1 MQRHAVHRRRH
12 AMLANA
18 VMDIAAREILRRD
31 GGDVLGLGIVGRR
44 QVRRTANGDTQLAID
59 DVQRLFGEFARARG
73 GLVGAEAL
81 LQGNNRRA
89 QRGGQHIA
97 DGILEILLLAAGR
110 KPGVPGV
117 MLRLAARANGAPLV
131 QQIIGNDKGL
141 AGPVECLARRRNRL
155 GAGRIAMRLLR
166 AGAGQAK
173 ANRRAAGDQHRA
185 RCILCRRQSAG
196 DIIGVLAIAT
206 VGDPAR
212 RLEARHF
219 IGRSGQRGG
228 AVNGDVVVVPQHDQ
242 ALGLQM
248 PGQRNRFVGNAFFQI
263 AVRGDDI
270 GLVIDQLAAIARV
283 QMPLRNRHAHG
294 IGDALAQRPGGGFD
308 ARQMAIFGMACA
320 GAADFAEILDVI
332 QGDAWI
338 PGQPKQRIEQHRA
351 MARRQHKA
359 VAVGPVG
366 VAGIEFQE
374 LAEQHG
380 GGIGHAQ
387 RQARM
392 TRFCRLHRVHR
403 KGADDIGKFADFGL
417 FQRCGGACHKVNSRV
432 GRRP

>member
-1 MQRHAVHRRRH
+1 
-12 AMLANA
+12 
-18 VMDIAAREILRRD
+18 
-31 GGDVLGLGIVGRR
+31 
-44 QVRRTANGDTQLAID
+44 
-59 DVQRLFGEFARARG
+59 
-73 GLVGAEAL
+73 
-81 LQGNNRRA
+81 
-89 QRGGQHIA
+89 
-97 DGILEILLLAAGR
+97 
-110 KPGVPGV
+110 

-131 QQIIGNDKGL
+131 QQIIGNDKRL

-173 ANRRAAGDQHRA
+173 ADRRAAGDQHWA
-185 RCILCRRQSAG
+185 RCILCRRQRAG

-263 AVRGDDI
+263 TVRGDDI
-270 GLVIDQLAAIARV
+270 GLVVHQFVAIARV

-294 IGDALAQRPGGGFD
+294 IGDTLAQRPGGGFD
-308 ARQMAIFGMACA
+308 ARQMAIFGMAGA

-332 QGDAWI
+332 QGNARI
-338 PGQPKQRIEQHRA
+338 PGQP
-351 MARRQHKA
+351 
-359 VAVGPVG
+359 
-366 VAGIEFQE
+366 
-374 LAEQHG
+374 
-380 GGIGHAQ
+380 
-387 RQARM
+387 
-392 TRFCRLHRVHR
+392 
-403 KGADDIGKFADFGL
+403 
-417 FQRCGGACHKVNSRV
+417 
-432 GRRP
+432 